1 MADTQTQYDVV
12 VNLRL
17 KKIEQAQA
25 GVQKVAKEMER
36 LQSKVALN
44 TQGLSNMVGR
54 IVAIGAVYMG
64 VRAISNT
71 FLGAAKSALA
81 FNADLE
87 TTRIGLASVIGA
99 VQGISFQDAMAP
111 AQKIFEDLRDDAIK
125 STATTKELFDI
136 FQAIVGPISAA
147 GYGLQDVREL
157 TNSTVAAASALNVDF
172 AQAQRD
178 IGMMVRGTAGMDVK
192 LFSMLRSTGA
202 IAEDAEKWNKSLS
215 GQQRVEKLKAALAK
229 FAPAAEAYGKSWKGV
244 TSSFKDITDQLM
256 GAGAGPIFEA
266 IKKYLDGIN
275 QKLLQNREYLTQ
287 TFQRWGET
295 LAKTLGAVFAKLE
308 SGMRF
313 ATENW
318 DKINKTFHAS
328 VGIMQKAAIA
338 IGAAKAMSAV
348 GGVLDL
354 GALGAGGMGG
364 AAAAL
369 LPLAGI
375 LALVAGAVSVAID
388 HWKELTSVFGNVSY
402 LVSQLIGPVIQLGQN
417 LWGILGPSLR
427 VLATLAGSMVW
438 ATLNATIQGLIL
450 LIQGLNF
457 WLAGLRVM
465 FDGMITVINRVTDAI
480 ISFVERVSSVVAQV
494 FGKST
499 SSGTRGLK
507 NISGYDQRIMSMDTG
522 ILNQSLGPAG
532 NGQSLDM
539 KGKPMTKTVND
550 FRGSRI
556 TVKQDFRQADPD
568 RIAIQMIEDINRQ
581 AEARTQS
588 GFVSAFAR

>member
-1 MADTQTQYDVV
+1 MADAQTQYDVI

-17 KKIEQAQA
+17 NRIEQAQA
-25 GVQKVAKEMER
+25 GVQKVAKEMTQ

-44 TQGLSNMVGR
+44 TQSMSNLMGRMV
-54 IVAIGAVYMG
+54 AFGAAYMG
-64 VRAISNT
+64 IRAVAGAFVGATKSAIS
-71 FLGAAKSALA
+71 
-81 FNADLE
+81 FNSDLE
-87 TTRIGLASVIGA
+87 STRIGLASVIGA
-99 VQGISFQDAMAP
+99 VNKISFQEAMKP

-147 GYGLQDVREL
+147 GFGLQDVREL
-157 TNSTVAAASALNVDF
+157 TNSTVAAASALGVDF

-215 GQQRVEKLKAALAK
+215 AQQRVEKLRTALSK

-244 TSSFKDITDQLM
+244 TSSFQDITQQLM
-256 GAGAGPIFEA
+256 GVAAGPLFEA

-287 TFQRWGET
+287 LFQRWGDV
-295 LAKTLGAVFAKLE
+295 LGKTLSNVFGKLDAAF
-308 SGMRF
+308 RY

-318 DKINKTFHAS
+318 DKINQTFQTT
-328 VGIMQKAAIA
+328 VKLMQKAAIGLA
-338 IGAAKAMSAV
+338 AAKAA
-348 GGVLDL
+348 
-354 GALGAGGMGG
+354 GALGGMIDMGALTAGGAGGMAAAIAPLIPVFALLGG
-364 AAAAL
+364 AVAL
-369 LPLAGI
+369 
-375 LALVAGAVSVAID
+375 AID
-388 HWKELTSVFGNVSY
+388 HWKEFTAIFSNVSY
-402 LVSQLIGPVIQLGQN
+402 MVALLLNPVVQLAQN
-417 LWGILGPSLR
+417 LWGLMGPA
-427 VLATLAGSMVW
+427 VKMLAALAGSVVW
-438 ATLNATIQGLIL
+438 LTLNAAIQGLIL
-450 LIQGLNF
+450 VLQGLNY
-457 WLAGLRVM
+457 WVTGLRVM
-465 FDGMITVINRVTDAI
+465 FDDMIAVINRVTDAI
-480 ISFVERVSSVVAQV
+480 VRFVEKTSGLIAQV

-499 SSGTRGLK
+499 TSGTRGLK
-507 NISGYDQRIMSMDTG
+507 PMYDPKIMSMN
-522 ILNQSLGPAG
+522 NQIMSMGAAG
-532 NGQSLDM
+532 NSQSLDM
-539 KGKPMTKTVND
+539 KGKPTSKTVND

-581 AEARTQS
+581 ADARTQS